1 MSLPSDADA
10 SVLRDRV
17 AALAAR
23 VEELET
29 EAEAD
34 RALYLRIGMGHTD
47 PELKAKPESEVF
59 GALEQQNRDAL
70 YELKKTKSQKYQ
82 LKQRVD
88 ELEKALE
95 SAASAEPV
103 TLTIVT
109 ECARS
114 VERADA
120 EAEAEEEAR
129 AEAKAAEAKAE
140 EEARAAAEAKAKA
153 KAEADAKTPTRA
165 PPARADPTRVPTRT
179 KPSARDVRDAVDVL
193 SAHARGDASSAMSCA
208 ALHLCMKHRD
218 QCSNAESLMRRTIA
232 VMKNEAR
239 EAGRRGSGVG
249 FGPGKELAGAL
260 RTTKTGLEVVAKT
273 TTARGSRTGG
283 VLGASLPQS
292 EVATK
297 KRSSQSSRAPVA
309 SPRTPLAAAPP
320 SPASPYER
328 RSPPAKAAMP
338 KRSLAELTAPDARVQ
353 QWMAQKAKKEEHRDK
368 MKKRVVDRDVK
379 WMESMSKRQSD
390 RLKQSRKQEEAAAA
404 AMRVELLKS
413 RAKSRE
419 AREAADS
426 EESLSLSPGSHRPGT
441 PGSDT
446 VSRASTPSVADERMR
461 LFGEA

>member
-10 SVLRDRV
+10 AALRDRV

-82 LKQRVD
+82 LKLRVE

-95 SAASAEPV
+95 SAASVEPV
-103 TLTIVT
+103 SLTIVP
-109 ECARS
+109 ECARC
-114 VERADA
+114 VERARADA
-120 EAEAEEEAR
+120 EAEAEEEA
-129 AEAKAAEAKAE
+129 KAKAE
-140 EEARAAAEAKAKA
+140 EEAKAKAQAEAEAQAQAEAQASAEAK
-153 KAEADAKTPTRA
+153 TPPLA
-165 PPARADPTRVPTRT
+165 PPSRADRVPVRANA
-179 KPSARDVRDAVDVL
+179 KPSAREVRDAVDVL

-208 ALHLCMKHRD
+208 ALHLCLKHRD

-232 VMKNEAR
+232 NMKNEAR

-249 FGPGKELAGAL
+249 FGPGKELAGVL
-260 RTTKTGLEVVAKT
+260 RATKTETKTAVAKT
-273 TTARGSRTGG
+273 TTAS
-283 VLGASLPQS
+283 ASLPS
-292 EVATK
+292 ATTK
-297 KRSSQSSRAPVA
+297 KAPPEKTVSSSRAPVA

>member
-10 SVLRDRV
+10 LRDRV

-82 LKQRVD
+82 LKLRVE

-95 SAASAEPV
+95 SAVSVEPV
-103 TLTIVT
+103 TLTIVP
-109 ECARS
+109 ECARC
-114 VERADA
+114 VERARADA
-120 EAEAEEEAR
+120 EAEAEEEA
-129 AEAKAAEAKAE
+129 KAKAE
-140 EEARAAAEAKAKA
+140 EEAKAKAQAEAEARAEAEAQAEAK
-153 KAEADAKTPTRA
+153 TPPLA
-165 PPARADPTRVPTRT
+165 PPSRAERIPVRANA
-179 KPSARDVRDAVDVL
+179 KPSAREVRDAVDVL

-208 ALHLCMKHRD
+208 ALHLCLKHRD

-232 VMKNEAR
+232 NMKNEAR

-249 FGPGKELAGAL
+249 FGPGKELAGVL
-260 RTTKTGLEVVAKT
+260 RATKTETKTAVAKT
-273 TTARGSRTGG
+273 TTAS
-283 VLGASLPQS
+283 ASLP
-292 EVATK
+292 AATTK
-297 KRSSQSSRAPVA
+297 KAPPEKTVSSSRAPVA
-309 SPRTPLAAAPP
+309 SPRTPLA
-320 SPASPYER
+320 SPYER
-328 RSPPAKAAMP
+328 RSPPVKAAMP

-413 RAKSRE
+413 RAKSQ
-419 AREAADS
+419 EAADA
-426 EESLSLSPGSHRPGT
+426 EESPGASSSLSPGSPRPGT
-441 PGSDT
+441 PGSD
-446 VSRASTPSVADERMR
+446 VPSRASTPSVAEERMR

>member
-10 SVLRDRV
+10 AALRDRV

-82 LKQRVD
+82 LKLRVE

-95 SAASAEPV
+95 SAASVEPV
-103 TLTIVT
+103 TLTIVP
-109 ECARS
+109 ECARC
-114 VERADA
+114 VERARADA
-120 EAEAEEEAR
+120 EAEAEEEA
-129 AEAKAAEAKAE
+129 KAKAE
-140 EEARAAAEAKAKA
+140 EEAKAKAQAEAEAQAQAEAQASAEAK
-153 KAEADAKTPTRA
+153 TPPVA
-165 PPARADPTRVPTRT
+165 PPSRAERVPVRANA
-179 KPSARDVRDAVDVL
+179 KPSAREVRDAVDVL

-208 ALHLCMKHRD
+208 ALHLCLKHRD

-232 VMKNEAR
+232 NMKNEAR

-249 FGPGKELAGAL
+249 FGPGKELAGVL
-260 RTTKTGLEVVAKT
+260 RATKTETKTAAVKT
-273 TTARGSRTGG
+273 TTTTR
-283 VLGASLPQS
+283 ASLP
-292 EVATK
+292 AATTK
-297 KRSSQSSRAPVA
+297 KKTPEKTVSSSRAPVA
-309 SPRTPLAAAPP
+309 SPRTPLA
-320 SPASPYER
+320 SPYEL

-419 AREAADS
+419 AADA
-426 EESLSLSPGSHRPGT
+426 EESPGASSSLSPGSPRPGT
-441 PGSDT
+441 PGSD
-446 VSRASTPSVADERMR
+446 VPSRASTPSVADERMR
-461 LFGEA
+461 LFGEV

>member
-10 SVLRDRV
+10 LRDRV

-82 LKQRVD
+82 LKLRVE

-95 SAASAEPV
+95 SAVSVEPV
-103 TLTIVT
+103 TLTIVP
-109 ECARS
+109 ECARC
-114 VERADA
+114 VERARADA
-120 EAEAEEEAR
+120 EAEAEEEA
-129 AEAKAAEAKAE
+129 KAKAE
-140 EEARAAAEAKAKA
+140 EEAKAKAQAEAEARAEAEAQAEAK
-153 KAEADAKTPTRA
+153 TPPLA
-165 PPARADPTRVPTRT
+165 PPSRAERIPVRANA
-179 KPSARDVRDAVDVL
+179 KPSAREVRDAVDVL

-208 ALHLCMKHRD
+208 ALHLCLKHRD

-232 VMKNEAR
+232 NMKNEAR

-249 FGPGKELAGAL
+249 FGPGKELAGVL
-260 RTTKTGLEVVAKT
+260 RATKTETKTAVAKT
-273 TTARGSRTGG
+273 TTAS
-283 VLGASLPQS
+283 ASLP
-292 EVATK
+292 AATTK
-297 KRSSQSSRAPVA
+297 KAPPEKTVSSSRAPVA
-309 SPRTPLAAAPP
+309 SPRTPLA
-320 SPASPYER
+320 SPYEL

-413 RAKSRE
+413 RAKSQ
-419 AREAADS
+419 EAADA
-426 EESLSLSPGSHRPGT
+426 EESPGASSSLSPGSPRPGT
-441 PGSDT
+441 PGSD
-446 VSRASTPSVADERMR
+446 VPSRASTPSVAEERVR

>member
-10 SVLRDRV
+10 AALRDRV

-82 LKQRVD
+82 LKLRVE

-95 SAASAEPV
+95 SAASVEPV
-103 TLTIVT
+103 SLTIVP
-109 ECARS
+109 ECARC
-114 VERADA
+114 VERARADA
-120 EAEAEEEAR
+120 EAEAEEEA
-129 AEAKAAEAKAE
+129 KAKAE
-140 EEARAAAEAKAKA
+140 EEAKA
-153 KAEADAKTPTRA
+153 KAEAEAQAQAEAQASAEAKTPPVA
-165 PPARADPTRVPTRT
+165 PPSRAERIPVRANA
-179 KPSARDVRDAVDVL
+179 KPSAREVRDAVDVL

-208 ALHLCMKHRD
+208 ALHLCLKHRD

-232 VMKNEAR
+232 NMKNEAR

-249 FGPGKELAGAL
+249 FGPGKELAGVL
-260 RTTKTGLEVVAKT
+260 RATKTETKTAVVKT
-273 TTARGSRTGG
+273 TTASS
-283 VLGASLPQS
+283 ASLP
-292 EVATK
+292 AATTK
-297 KRSSQSSRAPVA
+297 KAPPEKTVSSSRAPVA
-309 SPRTPLAAAPP
+309 SPRTPLA
-320 SPASPYER
+320 SPYEL

-419 AREAADS
+419 AADA
-426 EESLSLSPGSHRPGT
+426 EESPGASSSLSPGSPRPGT
-441 PGSDT
+441 PGSD
-446 VSRASTPSVADERMR
+446 VPSRASTPSVADERMR
-461 LFGEA
+461 LFGEV

>member
-10 SVLRDRV
+10 LRDRV

-82 LKQRVD
+82 LKLRVE

-95 SAASAEPV
+95 SAVSVEPV
-103 TLTIVT
+103 TLTIVP
-109 ECARS
+109 ECARC
-114 VERADA
+114 VERA
-120 EAEAEEEAR
+120 R
-129 AEAKAAEAKAE
+129 ADAEAKAE
-140 EEARAAAEAKAKA
+140 EEAKAKAEEEAKAKA
-153 KAEADAKTPTRA
+153 QAEAEARAEAEAQAEAKTPPLA
-165 PPARADPTRVPTRT
+165 PPSRAERIPVRANA
-179 KPSARDVRDAVDVL
+179 KPSAREVRDAVDVL

-208 ALHLCMKHRD
+208 ALHLCLKHRD

-232 VMKNEAR
+232 NMKNEAR

-249 FGPGKELAGAL
+249 FGPGKELAGVL
-260 RTTKTGLEVVAKT
+260 RATKTETKTAVAKT
-273 TTARGSRTGG
+273 TTAS
-283 VLGASLPQS
+283 ASLP
-292 EVATK
+292 AATTK
-297 KRSSQSSRAPVA
+297 KAPPEKTVSSSRAPVA
-309 SPRTPLAAAPP
+309 SPRTPLA
-320 SPASPYER
+320 SPYER
-328 RSPPAKAAMP
+328 RSPPVKAAMP

-413 RAKSRE
+413 RAKSQ
-419 AREAADS
+419 EAADA
-426 EESLSLSPGSHRPGT
+426 EESPGASSSLSPGSPRPGT
-441 PGSDT
+441 PGSD
-446 VSRASTPSVADERMR
+446 VPSRASTPSVAEERMR

>member
-1 MSLPSDADA
+1 MSPSDADA
-10 SVLRDRV
+10 LRDRV

-82 LKQRVD
+82 LKLRVE

-95 SAASAEPV
+95 SAVSVEPV
-103 TLTIVT
+103 TLTIVP
-109 ECARS
+109 ECARC
-114 VERADA
+114 VERARADA
-120 EAEAEEEAR
+120 EAEAEEEA
-129 AEAKAAEAKAE
+129 KAKAE
-140 EEARAAAEAKAKA
+140 EEAKAKAQAEAEARAEAEAQAEAK
-153 KAEADAKTPTRA
+153 TPPLA
-165 PPARADPTRVPTRT
+165 PPSRAERIPVRANA
-179 KPSARDVRDAVDVL
+179 KPSAREVRDAVDVL

-208 ALHLCMKHRD
+208 ALHLCLKHRD

-232 VMKNEAR
+232 NMKNEAR

-249 FGPGKELAGAL
+249 FGPGKELAGVL
-260 RTTKTGLEVVAKT
+260 RATKTETVTAVAKT
-273 TTARGSRTGG
+273 TTAS
-283 VLGASLPQS
+283 ASLP
-292 EVATK
+292 AATTK
-297 KRSSQSSRAPVA
+297 KAPPEKTVSSSRAPVA
-309 SPRTPLAAAPP
+309 SPRTPL
-320 SPASPYER
+320 ASPYER

-413 RAKSRE
+413 RAKSQ
-419 AREAADS
+419 EAADA
-426 EESLSLSPGSHRPGT
+426 EESPGASSSLSPGSPRPGT
-441 PGSDT
+441 PGSD
-446 VSRASTPSVADERMR
+446 VPSRASTPSVAEERMR

>member
-10 SVLRDRV
+10 AALRDRV

-82 LKQRVD
+82 LKLRVE

-95 SAASAEPV
+95 SAASVEPV
-103 TLTIVT
+103 SLTIVP
-109 ECARS
+109 ECARC
-114 VERADA
+114 VERARADA
-120 EAEAEEEAR
+120 EAEAEEEA
-129 AEAKAAEAKAE
+129 KAKAE
-140 EEARAAAEAKAKA
+140 EEAKA
-153 KAEADAKTPTRA
+153 KAEAEAQAQAEAQASAEAKTPPVA
-165 PPARADPTRVPTRT
+165 PPSRAERIPVRANA
-179 KPSARDVRDAVDVL
+179 KPSAREVRDAVDVL

-208 ALHLCMKHRD
+208 ALHLCLKHRD

-232 VMKNEAR
+232 NMKNEAR

-249 FGPGKELAGAL
+249 FGPGKELAGVL
-260 RTTKTGLEVVAKT
+260 RATKTETKTAVVKT
-273 TTARGSRTGG
+273 TTASS
-283 VLGASLPQS
+283 ASLP
-292 EVATK
+292 AATTK
-297 KRSSQSSRAPVA
+297 KAPPEKTVSSSRAPVA
-309 SPRTPLAAAPP
+309 SPRTPLA
-320 SPASPYER
+320 SPYEL

-419 AREAADS
+419 AADS
-426 EESLSLSPGSHRPGT
+426 EEALSPGSHRPGT
-441 PGSDT
+441 PGSDP
-446 VSRASTPSVADERMR
+446 VSRASTPSVADERLR

>member
-10 SVLRDRV
+10 LRDRV

-82 LKQRVD
+82 LKLRVE

-95 SAASAEPV
+95 SAVSVEPV
-103 TLTIVT
+103 TLTIVP
-109 ECARS
+109 ECARC
-114 VERADA
+114 VERARADA
-120 EAEAEEEAR
+120 EAEAEEEA
-129 AEAKAAEAKAE
+129 KAKAE
-140 EEARAAAEAKAKA
+140 EEAKAKAQAEAEARAEAEAQAEAK
-153 KAEADAKTPTRA
+153 TPPLA
-165 PPARADPTRVPTRT
+165 PPSRAERIPVRANA
-179 KPSARDVRDAVDVL
+179 KPSAREVRDAVDVL

-208 ALHLCMKHRD
+208 ALHLCLKHRD

-232 VMKNEAR
+232 NMKNEAR

-249 FGPGKELAGAL
+249 FGPGKELAGVL
-260 RTTKTGLEVVAKT
+260 RATKTETKTAVAKT
-273 TTARGSRTGG
+273 TTAS
-283 VLGASLPQS
+283 ASLPS
-292 EVATK
+292 ATTK
-297 KRSSQSSRAPVA
+297 KAPPEKTVSSSRAPVA
-309 SPRTPLAAAPP
+309 SPRTPLA
-320 SPASPYER
+320 SPYER
-328 RSPPAKAAMP
+328 RSPPVKAAMP

-413 RAKSRE
+413 RAKSQ
-419 AREAADS
+419 EAADA
-426 EESLSLSPGSHRPGT
+426 EESPGASSSLSPGSPRPGT
-441 PGSDT
+441 PGSD
-446 VSRASTPSVADERMR
+446 VPSRASTPSVAEERMR

>member
-10 SVLRDRV
+10 AALRDRV

-82 LKQRVD
+82 LKLRVE

-95 SAASAEPV
+95 SAASVEPV
-103 TLTIVT
+103 TLTIVP
-109 ECARS
+109 ECARC
-114 VERADA
+114 VERARADA
-120 EAEAEEEAR
+120 EAEAEEEA
-129 AEAKAAEAKAE
+129 KAKAE
-140 EEARAAAEAKAKA
+140 EEAKA
-153 KAEADAKTPTRA
+153 KAEAEAQAQAEAQASAEAKTPPVA
-165 PPARADPTRVPTRT
+165 PPSRAERIPVRANA
-179 KPSARDVRDAVDVL
+179 KPSAREVRDAVDVL

-208 ALHLCMKHRD
+208 ALHLCLKHRD

-232 VMKNEAR
+232 NMKNEAR

-249 FGPGKELAGAL
+249 FGPGKELAGVL
-260 RTTKTGLEVVAKT
+260 RATKTETKTAVVKT
-273 TTARGSRTGG
+273 TTTTR
-283 VLGASLPQS
+283 ASLP
-292 EVATK
+292 AATTK
-297 KRSSQSSRAPVA
+297 KALSEKTVSSSRAPVA
-309 SPRTPLAAAPP
+309 SPRTPLA
-320 SPASPYER
+320 SPYEL

-419 AREAADS
+419 AADA
-426 EESLSLSPGSHRPGT
+426 EESPGASSSLSPGSPRPGT
-441 PGSDT
+441 PGSD
-446 VSRASTPSVADERMR
+446 VPSRASTPSVADERMR
-461 LFGEA
+461 LFGEV